1 MTEPELRSD
10 AELAHALRGSVLRLA
25 RRLRQVRAD
34 SSDLQSNQLSV
45 MAVLL
50 NEGDLLMGEL
60 AARERIQP
68 PSMTRIVNG
77 LEERGY
83 VARRPD
89 PSDRRQCLVTVTES
103 GRRDHPGQP
112 AAPGRMADRT
122 HRRTGSGGARGAATG
137 GRHPRQGEP
146 RVSLDTTPDADHA
159 EPTIAPA
166 RRGGMFAALVNR
178 NYRIYLGGSFLSN
191 IGTWMQRVAQ
201 DWLVLELSD
210 GSALAVG
217 ITTGLQFLPMLVL
230 TPYGGLIADRFDK
243 RRILKITQCWL
254 ALCAMVLGLLAV
266 TGLATTEHVYL
277 LALLFGLGTAFDN
290 PARQTFVSEIAGPE
304 HLPNAIGLN
313 SASFHSAR
321 IVGPAVAGLVIAGIG
336 SGWAILINAVT
347 YAAFIAALLI
357 IDARRLTIMP
367 PAARAKRQIREG
379 LAYVRR
385 HDKILLVM
393 CVAFFVG
400 TFGLN
405 FQMTS
410 ALMAQQEFGMGPE
423 AYGVLGSIMA
433 VGSLAGALMAA
444 RRRIAPS
451 ARFVVIMALVFSA
464 IEVVA
469 GLMPTYWR
477 FAAILPLLGFA
488 ALLTL
493 TAANAS
499 IQLGVDPQL
508 RGRVMA
514 LYMMLLL
521 GGTPIGAPILGWI
534 GELFGPRWTLIGG
547 GAAAAAGVLISS
559 ALLLAPPA

>member
-1 MTEPELRSD
+1 M
-10 AELAHALRGSVLRLA
+10 
-25 RRLRQVRAD
+25 
-34 SSDLQSNQLSV
+34 
-45 MAVLL
+45 
-50 NEGDLLMGEL
+50 
-60 AARERIQP
+60 
-68 PSMTRIVNG
+68 
-77 LEERGY
+77 
-83 VARRPD
+83 
-89 PSDRRQCLVTVTES
+89 
-103 GRRDHPGQP
+103 
-112 AAPGRMADRT
+112 
-122 HRRTGSGGARGAATG
+122 
-137 GRHPRQGEP
+137 
-146 RVSLDTTPDADHA
+146 SLDTSDTDQT
-159 EPTIAPA
+159 EPAAAPP
-166 RRGGMFAALVNR
+166 RSGGMFAALVSR
-178 NYRIYLGGSFLSN
+178 NYRIYLAGSFVSN

-201 DWLVLELSD
+201 DWLVLELSN

-217 ITTGLQFLPMLVL
+217 VTTGLQFLPMLLL

-243 RRILKITQCWL
+243 RRILKITQSWL
-254 ALCAMVLGLLAV
+254 ALCAAVLGLLAV
-266 TGLATTEHVYL
+266 TGVATTEHVYL
-277 LALLFGLGTAFDN
+277 LALLFGVGTAFDN
-290 PARQTFVSEIAGPE
+290 PARQTFVSELAGPE

-313 SASFHSAR
+313 SATFHSAR
-321 IVGPAVAGLVIAGIG
+321 IVGPALAGLLIAAFG
-336 SGWAILINAVT
+336 SGWAILSNAVT
-347 YAAFIAALLI
+347 YAAFIAALLL
-357 IDARRLTIMP
+357 IDARRLTITP

-410 ALMAQQEFGMGPE
+410 ALMAQQEFGKGPA

-464 IEVVA
+464 IEVAA
-469 GLMPTYWR
+469 GLMPTYWT

-521 GGTPIGAPILGWI
+521 GGTPIGSPILGWI
-534 GELFGPRWTLIGG
+534 GEVFGPRWTLIGG
-547 GAAAAAGVLISS
+547 GLAAAAGVLISS
-559 ALLLAPPA
+559 ALLWRRQRKHQH

>member
-1 MTEPELRSD
+1 
-10 AELAHALRGSVLRLA
+10 
-25 RRLRQVRAD
+25 
-34 SSDLQSNQLSV
+34 
-45 MAVLL
+45 
-50 NEGDLLMGEL
+50 
-60 AARERIQP
+60 
-68 PSMTRIVNG
+68 
-77 LEERGY
+77 
-83 VARRPD
+83 
-89 PSDRRQCLVTVTES
+89 
-103 GRRDHPGQP
+103 
-112 AAPGRMADRT
+112 
-122 HRRTGSGGARGAATG
+122 
-137 GRHPRQGEP
+137 
-146 RVSLDTTPDADHA
+146 
-159 EPTIAPA
+159 
-166 RRGGMFAALVNR
+166 MFTALVNP

-201 DWLVLELSD
+201 DWLVLELSG

-217 ITTGLQFLPMLVL
+217 ITTGLQFLPMLVM

-243 RRILKITQCWL
+243 RRILKITQSWL
-254 ALCAMVLGLLAV
+254 ALCAMVLGLLAI

-277 LALLFGLGTAFDN
+277 LALLFGMGTAFDN

-304 HLPNAIGLN
+304 NLPNAIGLN
-313 SASFHSAR
+313 AASFHAAR

-347 YAAFIAALLI
+347 YAAFIAALMI
-357 IDARRLTIMP
+357 IDARRLTIVP

-379 LAYVRR
+379 LAYVRE

-410 ALMAQQEFGMGPE
+410 ALMAQQEFGMGAE
-423 AYGVLGSIMA
+423 AYGILSSIMA
-433 VGSLAGALMAA
+433 VGSLAGALIAA

-469 GLMPTYWR
+469 GLMPTYWSY
-477 FAAILPLLGFA
+477 AAVLPLLGLA

-521 GGTPIGAPILGWI
+521 GGTPIGAPILGWL

-547 GAAAAAGVLISS
+547 GGAAAAGVLISG
-559 ALLLAPPA
+559 ALLWYRRYRRHKH

>member
-1 MTEPELRSD
+1 
-10 AELAHALRGSVLRLA
+10 
-25 RRLRQVRAD
+25 
-34 SSDLQSNQLSV
+34 
-45 MAVLL
+45 
-50 NEGDLLMGEL
+50 
-60 AARERIQP
+60 
-68 PSMTRIVNG
+68 
-77 LEERGY
+77 
-83 VARRPD
+83 
-89 PSDRRQCLVTVTES
+89 
-103 GRRDHPGQP
+103 
-112 AAPGRMADRT
+112 
-122 HRRTGSGGARGAATG
+122 
-137 GRHPRQGEP
+137 
-146 RVSLDTTPDADHA
+146 
-159 EPTIAPA
+159 
-166 RRGGMFAALVNR
+166 MFAALVNR
-178 NYRIYLGGSFLSN
+178 NYRIYLAGSFVSN

-201 DWLVLELSD
+201 DWLVLELSN

-217 ITTGLQFLPMLVL
+217 VTTGLQFLPMLVL

-243 RRILKITQCWL
+243 RRILKITQSWL
-254 ALCAMVLGLLAV
+254 ALCAAVLGLLAI

-277 LALLFGLGTAFDN
+277 LALLFGVGTAFDN

-313 SASFHSAR
+313 SATFHSAR
-321 IVGPAVAGLVIAGIG
+321 IVGPALAGLLIAAFG
-336 SGWAILINAVT
+336 SGWAILSNAVT
-347 YAAFIAALLI
+347 YAAFIAALLL
-357 IDARRLTIMP
+357 IDPRRLTITP

-410 ALMAQQEFGMGPE
+410 ALMAQQEFGKGPGGVRGPGLDHGRRLAGRRADGGATPDRPE
-423 AYGVLGSIMA
+423 RPVRGDHGAGVLRDRGRGRA
-433 VGSLAGALMAA
+433 DADLLDVRRDPAA
-444 RRRIAPS
+444 
-451 ARFVVIMALVFSA
+451 
-464 IEVVA
+464 A
-469 GLMPTYWR
+469 GLR
-477 FAAILPLLGFA
+477 GAA
-488 ALLTL
+488 TL

-534 GELFGPRWTLIGG
+534 GEVFGPRWTLIGG
-547 GAAAAAGVLISS
+547 GVAAAAGVLISS